1 MISFFNELS
10 NKLRTIYFWRSLVIK
25 GLRLLPI
32 SSETIGSPKYIYET
46 TWDWINSLSTYKL
59 GKKLKKIAIYKDI
72 YPKHKIYRKQPIG
85 LEKNVHW
92 EFRKAYQFDSPKT
105 FFALVPEGRC
115 YSFSGSVIVPD
126 DSLLADVSVEF
137 IPNLKCH
144 SAFNQLKFPQLKKIP
159 EKVAVLTAT
168 AGHNYYH
175 FMFDVLPRIHLL
187 HRAGVDISQIDYFLV
202 NTYEQ
207 SYHREMLLIL
217 GIPERKV
224 LESYRYHHIKAEQL
238 FVPSLVGVTGN
249 PPLWACEFLRK
260 AFLNTNNGNRARS
273 SRRIYIS
280 RAKASYRQV
289 VNEAEVIEFIKKHGF
304 EILILETMT
313 VSEQVRV
320 FSDVE
325 VVVSPHGAGL
335 SNIVFCQR
343 GCKIIEFYSPNYVRV
358 FFWAVANQVGLEYY
372 YLIGKGERP
381 PEYIDPD
388 HVRED
393 ITVDI
398 DSLSKLMSIANIN

>member
-1 MISFFNELS
+1 MI
-10 NKLRTIYFWRSLVIK
+10 IK
-25 GLRLLPI
+25 VLKLLPV
-32 SSETIGSPKYIYET
+32 SSEFLGSPKRVYQT
-46 TWDWINSLSTYKL
+46 TSDWVENLSKYLQNKHS
-59 GKKLKKIAIYKDI
+59 KKTLIYKAL
-72 YPKHKIYRKQPIG
+72 YPQHRIFRKRPIG
-85 LEKNVHW
+85 LDNNIHW
-92 EFRKAYQFDSPKT
+92 EFRKEYQFDSPKT
-105 FFALVPEGRC
+105 FFVLIPEGRC
-115 YSFSGSVIVPD
+115 YSFSGSVIAPD

-144 SAFNQLKFPQLKKIP
+144 SALNQLKFPPLRKIP
-159 EKVAVLTAT
+159 GKVAVLTAT

-175 FMFDVLPRIHLL
+175 FMFDVVPRIHILNC
-187 HRAGVDISQIDYFLV
+187 AGVDISEIDYFLV
-202 NTYEQ
+202 NTFEQ
-207 SYHREMLLIL
+207 SYHKEMLLIL
-217 GIPERKV
+217 GIPERKL
-224 LESYRYHHIKAEQL
+224 LESYRYPHIKAEEL

-260 AFLNTNNGNRARS
+260 AFLNTSNGNRSIS

-289 VNEAEVIEFIKKHGF
+289 INEAEVIEFIKKLGF
-304 EILILETMT
+304 ESLILETMT

-325 VVVSPHGAGL
+325 IVVSPHGAGL

-343 GCKIIEFYSPNYVRV
+343 GCKIIELYSPNYVRV
-358 FFWAVANQVGLEYY
+358 FFWTLANQVGLEYY

-381 PEYIDPD
+381 PEYLDPD

-393 ITVDI
+393 IMVDLE
-398 DSLSKLMSIANIN
+398 SLSKLLSIANIN